1 MPVTIPDQSNAFNS
15 NYPEVELNKFHKNNP
30 NTGEQKK
37 AKNHNKFL
45 ENGQES
51 KVAQKNKQ
59 NKQMQKDSAKIK
71 RIWNPTF
78 SFIVLINKIL

>member
-1 MPVTIPDQSNAFNS
+1 MPVTVPYQSNAFNS
-15 NYPEVELNKFHKNNP
+15 NNPEVELNKFHKNNP

-37 AKNHNKFL
+37 AKNHIKFL

-51 KVAQKNKQ
+51 KVVQK

-78 SFIVLINKIL
+78 SFIALINR

>member
-1 MPVTIPDQSNAFNS
+1 MPVTVPYQSNAFNS

-37 AKNHNKFL
+37 AKNHIKFL

-51 KVAQKNKQ
+51 KVVQK
-59 NKQMQKDSAKIK
+59 NKQMQKDSAKIFFHCANQSLK
-71 RIWNPTF
+71 T
-78 SFIVLINKIL
+78 L

>member
-1 MPVTIPDQSNAFNS
+1 MHVTVPDQSNAFNS

-37 AKNHNKFL
+37 AKNHIKFL

-51 KVAQKNKQ
+51 KVVQKNKQ
-59 NKQMQKDSAKIK
+59 MQDSAKIK

-78 SFIVLINKIL
+78 FIIALIYC

>member
-1 MPVTIPDQSNAFNS
+1 MHVTVPDQSNAFNS

-37 AKNHNKFL
+37 AKNQIKFL

-51 KVAQKNKQ
+51 KVVQKNKQ
-59 NKQMQKDSAKIK
+59 MQDSAKIK

-78 SFIVLINKIL
+78 SFIALIYC